1 MAKRLVDNLNSKY
14 FEAANSL
21 RPKWKKEKV
30 IVFVESYDDI
40 FFWRDILSAYEN
52 ENRGFEV
59 VLPSRTNLSRG
70 KKSALMNHLG
80 MGLGTSMIAC
90 VDADYDYL
98 LQGHTPASKA
108 LLTNQYAVHTFAY
121 AIENYQC
128 YAPSLHQVCVMVT
141 LNDHQIFDF
150 EEYLTAYSRIVYDLF
165 IWAVWTTRQG
175 LGQQFPMAT
184 FCNICKV
191 QNLNTFKPSSAL
203 EDLRDSVNR
212 KIAWMQRNF
221 PEAKGKLQPL
231 KEELRLLGVTP
242 DNAYMY
248 IQGHHVMENV
258 VMPALVPVCQYLRR
272 AREKEIK
279 QLASAQQQMDNELAS
294 YTHSQGE
301 VTQMLRRNTN
311 YKSAPQYKQITA
323 QLDKLFNAPEPVAQ
337 VPAG

>member
-1 MAKRLVDNLNSKY
+1 MGKRLVDNLNSKY

-80 MGLGTSMIAC
+80 TGLGTSMIAC
-90 VDADYDYL
+90 VDSDYDYL
-98 LQGHTPASKA
+98 LQGHTPASQA
-108 LLTNQYAVHTFAY
+108 LLSNKFAVHTFAY

-150 EEYLTAYSRIVYDLF
+150 EEYLIAYSRIVYDLF
-165 IWAVWTTRQG
+165 IWAIWTSRKG
-175 LGQQFPMAT
+175 LGQQFPMSS

-191 QNLNTFKPSSAL
+191 QNLNTFKPNVAL
-203 EDLRDSVNR
+203 EDLRDAVNR

-221 PEAKGKLQPL
+221 PEAKGKLQSL
-231 KEELRLLGVTP
+231 KEELQKLGVTP
-242 DNAYMY
+242 DNTYMY
-248 IQGHHVMENV
+248 IQGHHIMDNV
-258 VMPALVPVCQYLRR
+258 VMPALVPVCQSLRR
-272 AREKEIK
+272 SREKEIK

-301 VTQMLRRNTN
+301 VTQMLRRNTS
-311 YKSAPQYKQITA
+311 YKSAPQFKQIIE
-323 QLDKLFNAPEPVAQ
+323 QLDKLFKDSESAIQSSAE
-337 VPAG
+337 